1 LTGLGV
7 VLKKVALRFFAKH
20 FTPFGVK
27 CFLSFRS
34 CGVILVCSTRAVWFK
49 QYLIIKMAIVPKA
62 SGLSREIL
70 P

>member
-1 LTGLGV
+1 MTGLGV

-34 CGVILVCSTRAVWFK
+34 CGVILVCSTRAVC
-49 QYLIIKMAIVPKA
+49 AI
-62 SGLSREIL
+62 SLNSF
-70 P
+70 